1 MNTPRL
7 TVSHLAHS
15 FVRTPV
21 LADISFSLVAGDVC
35 ALVGPSGCGKTTLL
49 HLCNGLLDLQDGA
62 IASDFAN
69 PATLFQQPRLL
80 PWKTALDNIA
90 LSLKARGV
98 PRAQR
103 QAQAVELAVRLGL
116 SREDL
121 EKFPRQL
128 SGGMQSRVA
137 LARALLPKPD
147 LLLLDEPFSA
157 LDIGLKTELYALLQA
172 LQAERGIAVL
182 MITHDLMEAVRLS
195 DRILLMAAEP
205 GRIVGRFALH
215 QPRAHRDDAWVY
227 QTTAELLQQPVV
239 RDSFGL
245 PAPVSPAPSP
255 SASSSPLRAEPLAPA
270 DAPQRSPSRC

>member
-7 TVSHLAHS
+7 TVSHLQHS
-15 FVRTPV
+15 FGRTQV
-21 LADISFSLVAGDVC
+21 LADISFSLEAGEVC
-35 ALVGPSGCGKTTLL
+35 ALVGPSGCGKSTLL
-49 HLCNGLLDLQDGA
+49 HLCNGLLDLQDGD
-62 IASDFAN
+62 IASDFTN

-98 PRAQR
+98 PHAQR
-103 QAQAVELAVRLGL
+103 HAQAVELALRLGL
-116 SREDL
+116 TREDL
-121 EKFPRQL
+121 DKFPRQL

-137 LARALLPKPD
+137 LARALLPQPD

-215 QPRAHRDDAWVY
+215 QARAHRDDAWVY
-227 QTTAELLQQPVV
+227 QTTAQLLQQPVV
-239 RDSFGL
+239 RESFGL
-245 PAPVSPAPSP
+245 PTPRAHAETRPGTRLSALTEDNTNAPK
-255 SASSSPLRAEPLAPA
+255 
-270 DAPQRSPSRC
+270 RSPSRC